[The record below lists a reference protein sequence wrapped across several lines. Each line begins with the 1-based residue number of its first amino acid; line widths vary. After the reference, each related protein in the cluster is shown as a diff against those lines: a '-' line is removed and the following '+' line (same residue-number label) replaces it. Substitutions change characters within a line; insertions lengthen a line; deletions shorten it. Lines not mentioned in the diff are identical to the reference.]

1 MGMRREPTIHKIKTV
16 MSGSSVELANDML
29 ISGWI
34 LLDAKNHEGNDIY
47 MLGHAEEV
55 SLPWKR
61 QALPEQGFEVC
72 RNRRR

>member
-1 MGMRREPTIHKIKTV
+1 MRREPTIHKIKTV
-16 MSGSSVELANDML
+16 MTVGAELANDML

-34 LLDAKNHEGNDIY
+34 LLDAKIHEGHDIY
-47 MLGHAEEV
+47 VLGHVEEV